1 MYLLINL
8 NKSVPAGEPIVI
20 RSDYF
25 GGIGAFIMSG
35 EKVGE
40 LSGAQPEGCAQY
52 HEIAG
57 YLYDNRIF
65 GKIAIKAGNAAF
77 LYTDSVCLERP
88 IKRTRVVKEGYGML
102 VTASR

>member
-8 NKSVPAGEPIVI
+8 NKNVAVGEPVVI

-25 GGIGAFIMSG
+25 GGIGAYIMSG

-52 HEIAG
+52 HQIAG
-57 YLYDNRIF
+57 HLYDNRIF
-65 GKIAIKAGNAAF
+65 GKITIKAGNAAF
-77 LYTDSVCLERP
+77 LYTDSVILERP
-88 IKRTRVVKEGYGML
+88 VRQTRIVKEGYGML
-102 VTASR
+102 VASAR